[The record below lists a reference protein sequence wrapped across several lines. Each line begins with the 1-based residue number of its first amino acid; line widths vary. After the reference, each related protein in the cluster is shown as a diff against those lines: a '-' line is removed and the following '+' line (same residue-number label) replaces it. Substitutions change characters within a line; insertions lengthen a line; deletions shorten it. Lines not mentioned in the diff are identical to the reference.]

1 MQKRDRQADRQEG
14 KLQGSDRQTNERE
27 IRLTVIRERS
37 QKVEGEAKPPY
48 IQGDSKRL
56 LKVYVSIS
64 LIIFG
69 PGDLKFC
76 TEQLQNYTI

>member
-1 MQKRDRQADRQEG
+1 MYEIAMV
-14 KLQGSDRQTNERE
+14 SDFESTNK
-27 IRLTVIRERS
+27 S
-37 QKVEGEAKPPY
+37 D